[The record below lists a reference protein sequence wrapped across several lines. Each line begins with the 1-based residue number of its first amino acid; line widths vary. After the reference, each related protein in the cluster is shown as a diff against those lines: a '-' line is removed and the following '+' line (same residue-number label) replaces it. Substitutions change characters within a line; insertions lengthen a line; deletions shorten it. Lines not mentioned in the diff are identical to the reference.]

1 MKNMGEYHDLYFKT
15 DVLLLADVFENFRK
29 VCKFH
34 YELDPAHYF
43 TTPGLAWDAM
53 LKLTGVELELLT
65 DPDMLLMI
73 ERGIRVGNSNAFC
86 RFSRANNKFMKEFDE
101 NKPSKFIVYLDAN
114 NLYGWAM
121 SKPLPV
127 GGFRLLK

>member
-1 MKNMGEYHDLYFKT
+1 M
-15 DVLLLADVFENFRK
+15 LADVFKRFRK
-29 VCKFH
+29 VCELN
-34 YELDPAHYF
+34 YELDPAHFY

-53 LKLTGVELELLT
+53 LKMTGVELELLK

-73 ERGIRVGNSNAFC
+73 ERGMKGGNSNAFC
-86 RFSRANNKFMKEFDE
+86 GFSQANNKYMKDFDE

-127 GGFRLLK
+127 GDFVWLDWDEAMEWEKNS